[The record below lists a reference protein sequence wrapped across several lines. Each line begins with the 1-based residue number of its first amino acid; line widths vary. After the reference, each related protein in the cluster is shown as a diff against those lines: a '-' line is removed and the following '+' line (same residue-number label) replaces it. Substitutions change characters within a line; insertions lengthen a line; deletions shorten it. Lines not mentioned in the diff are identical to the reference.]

1 VTSEELDDGR
11 GRRRRHYAPPRHGR
25 QKRGGHVILP
35 AIAGVLVM
43 VIALTGGYAAYS
55 YTRLTGQ
62 ITHVDAI
69 PAASGSASARPDV
82 DGKAQNILLVG
93 DDHRPDNASPQELAQ
108 LGTQADG
115 GSTNTDTMI
124 VLHIAANG
132 KSATL
137 LSFPRDSYVQ
147 IPGVGYQKLNSAFY
161 YGTLNGGGDAG
172 GAQLLITTI
181 QNMSGLTIDHFVRV
195 SLLSF
200 YEIVQA
206 LGPVQVCLN
215 HAVKD
220 HYSGINLPAG
230 VSTLN
235 ASQALSFVR
244 QRHGLPN
251 GDFDRVVRQ
260 QYFLSQEAKQILSAG
275 TLLNPVKL
283 TKVLDAVGGSLQTDQ
298 GFDLLTLASQMRNLR
313 PGNIKSATIP
323 MLGTGT
329 REIGGQA
336 LDVDLVDTAAMPAL
350 IQSLNGPPE
359 AYTTAKAAAPA
370 SVHVTVVNGSGTTG
384 AAAAATTTLQGLGF
398 QTGAPGSSTT
408 TANTVVEYPAGMEAQ
423 AKAVVAAVPG
433 SAPVQTSTVSVVTL
447 LLGTDGRTPQA
458 PSTTPAAP
466 AAPAAPATTAPS
478 PSTSAAAPAPAPS
491 PSNTAINTY
500 GKSGACID

>member
-1 VTSEELDDGR
+1 
-11 GRRRRHYAPPRHGR
+11 
-25 QKRGGHVILP
+25 VILP
-35 AIAGVLVM
+35 AIAGVLAMAIV
-43 VIALTGGYAAYS
+43 LSGGYVTYAY
-55 YTRLTGQ
+55 THLTSK

-69 PAASGSASARPDV
+69 PAATGKASASAKPDV
-82 DGKAQNILLVG
+82 DGAAQNILLVG
-93 DDHRPDNASPQELAQ
+93 DDHRPDGASAQELAQ
-108 LGTQADG
+108 LGTQSDG

-124 VLHIAANG
+124 VLHIAADG

-161 YGTLNGGGDAG
+161 YGTLNGRGDAG
-172 GAQLLITTI
+172 GAQLLIQTI

-215 HAVKD
+215 HAVSD

-230 VSTLN
+230 VSELN

-260 QYFLSQEAKQILSAG
+260 QYFLTQEAKQILSAG

-283 TKVLDAVGGSLQTDQ
+283 TKVLDAVGTSLQTDQ
-298 GFDLLTLASQMRNLR
+298 NFNLLALANQMRDLR
-313 PGNIKSATIP
+313 PGSIKSATIP
-323 MLGTGT
+323 MLGTAT
-329 REIGGQA
+329 REIMGLQ
-336 LDVDLVDTAAMPAL
+336 LSVDLVDTAAMPAL

-359 AYTTAKAAAPA
+359 AYTTATAAAPG
-370 SVHVTVVNGSGTTG
+370 SVTVTVLNGRGVTG
-384 AAAAATTTLQGLGF
+384 AAGAATTALQGLGF
-398 QTGAPGSSTT
+398 QTGPPGSSST

-433 SAPVQTSTVSVVTL
+433 SSAVQTTTVTAVTL
-447 LLGTDGRTPQA
+447 LLGTDGLEPQA
-458 PSTTPAAP
+458 ASTTPAAP
-466 AAPAAPATTAPS
+466 
-478 PSTSAAAPAPAPS
+478 STSAPSVSASKSASSEPS

-500 GKSGACID
+500 GTSGSCID